1 MSWVLSGVIAVV
13 AGVFIAVGKRLRQGD
28 IGFHVFVL
36 LVTLLPSVWMGRFT
50 RDIVLSLVVALV
62 LSFAGETGTGRLGW
76 ASLGG
81 GLLFV
86 LSRFVPG
93 GVSVILLTIALIA
106 LVFFAREAWLHR
118 RRLQSTARL
127 EPGTAPTHEVEVGGR
142 VVLHE
147 SVELPAGYDV
157 AEVAGYRFLSDKARC
172 APAFLRM
179 DTDVGPVLIELSTV
193 NIEDATNVLPGK
205 HGDSSDDSEAIG
217 DSDSSDGATTEDE
230 LSDEAAADEPSE
242 GSDATTELLDET
254 AADEL
259 AADAPTA
266 GSGDVDDSTS
276 DADAAASDGS
286 TGDAAAK
293 DIAKS
298 AEENELEF
306 ITVIP
311 HDVEAYVIGTP
322 RWGDAP
328 REASGY
334 RRTKLVPVFGDGAT
348 LYLKAESE
356 VDARATWH
364 LVLTAGF
371 AAVCAIVAA
380 AHAWASA

>member
-50 RDIVLSLVVALV
+50 RDIVLSLVVALI

-127 EPGTAPTHEVEVGGR
+127 DPGTAPTHEVEVGGR

-147 SVELPAGYDV
+147 TVELPAGYDV

-193 NIEDATNVLPGK
+193 NIEDATKVLPGK
-205 HGDSSDDSEAIG
+205 RDDSDASEEATTEDGDPDEAPADEAAASDDSGASE
-217 DSDSSDGATTEDE
+217 DATTEDE
-230 LSDEAAADEPSE
+230 ASDEATADEAAADS
-242 GSDATTELLDET
+242 ST
-254 AADEL
+254 AADK
-259 AADAPTA
+259 
-266 GSGDVDDSTS
+266 V
-276 DADAAASDGS
+276 
-286 TGDAAAK
+286 